1 VFFLRNECSD
11 DGLRFLGWERQTSFD
26 RTTRFIIFWFEEA
39 WLVDLFDWIETGL
52 VWLADGA
59 AWRRLLI
66 FDKNLGGWAAA
77 EMCQSNNTT
86 HL

>member
-1 VFFLRNECSD
+1 LV
-11 DGLRFLGWERQTSFD
+11 
-26 RTTRFIIFWFEEA
+26 EEA

-66 FDKNLGGWAAA
+66 FDKNLGVGGAAA
-77 EMCQSNNTT
+77 EMCQSNNNQRLLLCITCNRG
-86 HL
+86 LQAEPSLVG